1 MSRQLGC
8 CLTFLL
14 ESPHRELFLCA
25 CRSGNTS
32 SLDPR
37 ASRLSVRDPTS
48 RVGSYY
54 TNTGE
59 HDSFPAEPLLKA
71 VPKSLFLRP
80 VCRQGF
86 HQREVCLHPLKI
98 LIPVLSTGNSF
109 WAVRPSAPQL

>member
-14 ESPHRELFLCA
+14 ESPHRELFLCTH
-25 CRSGNTS
+25 RSGNTS

-37 ASRLSVRDPTS
+37 ASRLSVWDPTN

-59 HDSFPAEPLLKA
+59 RDSFPAELLPKA
-71 VPKSLFLRP
+71 VPKSLFLRS

-98 LIPVLSTGNSF
+98 LTLVLPTGNSF